1 MHAIVRFKTLF
12 SVIFTQL
19 LIISMSQVRNKQ
31 IIQIILCIEYV
42 PSCHSCLK
50 IKILF
55 SFSIKSTEIY
65 FLLERQK
72 VDLDLKWSLYSYQ
85 ERERDWRG
93 EETSLKTKK
102 SFLVTRK
109 THNLSLPALCGC
121 GTLRQQLSHF
131 CVCVCGMEE
140 ARKRFSSKCHEVKA
154 IIFSGQV
161 KC

>member
-1 MHAIVRFKTLF
+1 MHAIVRFKTLL
-12 SVIFTQL
+12 SVIFTEL

-31 IIQIILCIEYV
+31 IMHIILCIEYV

-102 SFLVTRK
+102 VFLVTRK

-121 GTLRQQLSHF
+121 GTLGSSSPTF
-131 CVCVCGMEE
+131 VCVCAGW
-140 ARKRFSSKCHEVKA
+140 RRHERDFPQNVMR
-154 IIFSGQV
+154 
-161 KC
+161 